1 LTDDRTNGQE
11 RTWGAVFRNLVLRYG
26 IALVVLLFLVT
37 VNLHFDYTPDGTYI
51 YLQYAR
57 NIARGEGFSFNAGE
71 PSYGLTGPLWVLL
84 IAGGTKLGLDPYIVA
99 KTLDVFFS
107 SLVIVA
113 VYALGIAIIRDR
125 VYALLAAWI
134 FSFDA
139 WYLRWA
145 ATGMETSLAV
155 LLSVIAAWYA
165 YRKEYVVASFVAA
178 TLTLVRPEG
187 ALLFVVVLLDA
198 LLNTRDRAVRW
209 RALAGSVVMYGMI
222 LSVWLVFA
230 YAYFGTVVPNTLQ
243 AKSTSQM
250 SLQVLWFTT
259 FSSLKIL
266 GATQIMP
273 LLLMMLG
280 IVVTARNHSW
290 RIIRQEGV
298 LALWVV
304 ALPIA
309 YILLNVQV
317 VSRYLLLLTPFIVIY
332 GAWGIKR
339 LELGMVISSQ
349 RAMLVL
355 LVVAGLSLLQNQ
367 YVYRLRVVPHMRNF
381 TLGMSEGLKPI
392 AYWLRSN
399 TPQGAT
405 ILTPDIGLLGYVS
418 ERVVYETAGLV
429 TPAMRRAFRGANH
442 DEGMLERRYERVLRP
457 DYIVDR
463 SPTPERLA
471 ADSTRPVMT
480 RLFPGLDLT
489 RSDPVYYTVYKVSK

>member
-1 LTDDRTNGQE
+1 
-11 RTWGAVFRNLVLRYG
+11 
-26 IALVVLLFLVT
+26 
-37 VNLHFDYTPDGTYI
+37 
-51 YLQYAR
+51 
-57 NIARGEGFSFNAGE
+57 
-71 PSYGLTGPLWVLL
+71 
-84 IAGGTKLGLDPYIVA
+84 
-99 KTLDVFFS
+99 
-107 SLVIVA
+107 
-113 VYALGIAIIRDR
+113 
-125 VYALLAAWI
+125 
-134 FSFDA
+134 
-139 WYLRWA
+139 
-145 ATGMETSLAV
+145 
-155 LLSVIAAWYA
+155 
-165 YRKEYVVASFVAA
+165 
-178 TLTLVRPEG
+178 
-187 ALLFVVVLLDA
+187 
-198 LLNTRDRAVRW
+198 
-209 RALAGSVVMYGMI
+209 
-222 LSVWLVFA
+222 
-230 YAYFGTVVPNTLQ
+230 
-243 AKSTSQM
+243 
-250 SLQVLWFTT
+250 VLWFTT

-273 LLLMMLG
+273 LLLMILG
-280 IVVTARNHSW
+280 IVVTARNYSW
-290 RIIRQEGV
+290 RIIKQEGV
-298 LALWVV
+298 LVLWVV
-304 ALPIA
+304 ALPIV
-309 YILLNVQV
+309 YVLLNVQV

-339 LELGMVISSQ
+339 LELEVVISSQ

-429 TPAMRRAFRGANH
+429 TPAMRRAFRGANY

-480 RLFPGLDLT
+480 RLFPGLGLT
-489 RSDPVYYTVYKVSK
+489 RSDPVYYTLYKVSK